1 MTARDM
7 RLSLQTLKSAAPVA
21 VAVPE
26 ALVLVLDED
35 YRAVEMSPAFEAGC
49 GLTRGDCVL
58 HGLPVSRSVFVQY
71 CEHARRTGEPV
82 DLVEFGGGRVLHI
95 RVVARDERFH
105 TSWETVGILD
115 TLTIGGLSASLR
127 TMAETLAGT
136 EDTLRRERLRR
147 SLRLVGGGG

>member
-1 MTARDM
+1 M
-7 RLSLQTLKSAAPVA
+7 A

-26 ALVLVLDED
+26 ALVLVLDAD

-49 GLTRGDCVL
+49 GLTPGDCVL

-71 CEHARRTGEPV
+71 CEHARRTGEAV

-95 RVVARDERFH
+95 RIVARDDRLH

-127 TMAETLAGT
+127 TVADTLAGT

-147 SLRLVGGGG
+147 SLRLVGGSG